1 MTLAA
6 AAGLSRL
13 TGQHPRDATW
23 WPNDRT
29 ASDLRPRCRR
39 GSNPGRGVKTLGKL
53 FTPACRDAGCL
64 CCWICGVVKP
74 AGRVACVYNILE
86 SVDPGAFS
94 RHHALRIVRLGGNR
108 LSNLPTALF
117 AGCRRLQVCAP
128 GLTNILRQSYDKKVA
143 HTRLPSVGFRSC
155 SRFLAVSLQVA

>member
-1 MTLAA
+1 M
-6 AAGLSRL
+6 
-13 TGQHPRDATW
+13 
-23 WPNDRT
+23 
-29 ASDLRPRCRR
+29 
-39 GSNPGRGVKTLGKL
+39 
-53 FTPACRDAGCL
+53 
-64 CCWICGVVKP
+64 KP

-94 RHHALRIVRLGGNR
+94 RHQALRIVRLGGNR
-108 LSNLPTALF
+108 LSNLPAALF